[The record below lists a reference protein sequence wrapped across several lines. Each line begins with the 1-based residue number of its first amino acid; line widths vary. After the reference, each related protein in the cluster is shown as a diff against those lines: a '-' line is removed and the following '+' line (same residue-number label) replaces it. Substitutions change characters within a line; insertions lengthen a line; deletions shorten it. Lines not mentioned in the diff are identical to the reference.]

1 MKTRTTL
8 LAAGMLALCATLP
21 LLSGCDKLRETVAAA
36 GPAKPP
42 EAAAALRSQIAQG
55 HFAEAGAEG
64 ERYLKD
70 KQDQGGI
77 VAWETAKAF
86 AQAGKANEAV
96 RYAEL
101 AVRGGAVQAVSL
113 MSEPLLEPVRTDPR
127 LVALAAGGAP
137 RNPLTDVPATAP
149 GASAGDGVEASADS
163 GTAKA
168 GDVSVTLPE

>member
-1 MKTRTTL
+1 MKTRTTF
-8 LAAGMLALCATLP
+8 LAGAVVALCAVLP
-21 LLSGCDKLRETVAAA
+21 VLSGCDKAGETVAAA
-36 GPAKPP
+36 SPASPA
-42 EAAAALRSQIAQG
+42 EAAEKLRGQIAQG

-70 KQDQGGI
+70 KQDQGGA
-77 VAWETAKAF
+77 VAWETAKAY

-101 AVRGGAVQAVSL
+101 ALRGGAVQAVAL

-127 LVALAAGGAP
+127 LVALAAGGEQA
-137 RNPLTDVPATAP
+137 NPPVAAP
-149 GASAGDGVEASADS
+149 GASAGDGVEANADA

-168 GDVSVTLPE
+168 GDVSVKLPD